1 LAAVIGA
8 PSGLMRRGRRVTVVA
23 RRAWLVSLVVL
34 GILALLPACDWPWT
48 SPGAGPAPTPTGSP
62 GPRRIRYLSD
72 SPTSIGLQLD
82 RDAAA
87 QFSRQTGIQVDVIP
101 SAASTSGRLAASEL
115 YLMAE

>member
-1 LAAVIGA
+1 MLVNPTNVLFFGLFSLWRRWPWLGTGGHAGIVLAAVIGA

-62 GPRRIRYLSD
+62 GPRRI
-72 SPTSIGLQLD
+72 
-82 RDAAA
+82 
-87 QFSRQTGIQVDVIP
+87 
-101 SAASTSGRLAASEL
+101 
-115 YLMAE
+115 